1 MKDKKTKTLKKLGDN
16 LRLLRTN
23 NGMSQEKL
31 AELAD
36 IHRNFVGLIE
46 RGEREVG
53 IYKLI
58 QIAAALKV
66 NPEKIFKDLF

>member
-1 MKDKKTKTLKKLGDN
+1 MKDKRSKTLQKLGDN
-16 LRLLRTN
+16 LRLLRN
-23 NGMSQEKL
+23 RKGLSQEKL
-31 AELAD
+31 AEYAD

-58 QIAAALKV
+58 QIVKALNCKV
-66 NPEKIFKDLF
+66 TDVFKGVL